1 MSVNLPVGG
10 FTVNR
15 IHIKD
20 ANGKLRITL
29 PLSERLH
36 PYITLRGEL
45 KQAVYNAIEDAY
57 ARTKECDEPGRVQ
70 ETAP

>member
-10 FTVNR
+10 FTVNQ

-20 ANGKLRITL
+20 VNGKPRLTL

-45 KQAVYNAIEDAY
+45 KQAVYDAIEEAY
-57 ARTKECDEPGRVQ
+57 AGTKKCAEPGRVR
-70 ETAP
+70 ETAL